1 MPNFEFDK
9 LKSAGE
15 EEGRGKEEEDL
26 GGIEEEG
33 GRKEGAG
40 KTFDKVTENKSEG
53 GGMEEGMMEDGRR
66 MDDGE
71 GETNGEWF
79 GRRDGVEFVGGRRS

>member
-1 MPNFEFDK
+1 
-9 LKSAGE
+9 
-15 EEGRGKEEEDL
+15 
-26 GGIEEEG
+26 
-33 GRKEGAG
+33 
-40 KTFDKVTENKSEG
+40 
-53 GGMEEGMMEDGRR
+53 MEDGRR